1 MSIFALSDPVDPND
15 RTGTVAVLSQAAVLS
30 HAAALSPRLG
40 TCAGTTKYT
49 NDFSPN
55 ERTIIRNSTREPSTR
70 GENKVRLCRS
80 AGLQADTLQRDCRQH
95 RIFARWVEWPNTRQ
109 RLSTTPYVV
118 SFRVTLMLAC
128 VCRGSITR
136 SWRSSWPRSGNQ
148 RPSTNSASRRHARKS
163 CSGNHG
169 QALLSQS

>member
-1 MSIFALSDPVDPND
+1 MDPND

-80 AGLQADTLQRDCRQH
+80 AGLQADTLQRDCRQQPYFREMGLSGLTH
-95 RIFARWVEWPNTRQ
+95 VNEYIDDTVRLVRVE
-109 RLSTTPYVV
+109 
-118 SFRVTLMLAC
+118 
-128 VCRGSITR
+128 
-136 SWRSSWPRSGNQ
+136 
-148 RPSTNSASRRHARKS
+148 
-163 CSGNHG
+163 
-169 QALLSQS
+169 